1 VTVEVSQ
8 TWVMPLVIDWSGG
21 TLLLKEGDSAL
32 VGRDGNVDV
41 LIQNNRISRH
51 HLRITFGESGW
62 SAEDLGSSNGS
73 FIAGEPIQKHPLSG
87 NLEISLGSREG
98 PKLMVS
104 VVETASTQEFDSES
118 TTFTRLEDLAA
129 VHTSAIPINKRI
141 SLKPRTRI
149 GRDQG
154 NDVVFDDDLMVSRF
168 HAEVVSNP
176 TGGFDVI
183 DLKSA
188 NGTFVNG
195 QPVKR
200 ATLNVGDLLTI
211 GSTVMTYA
219 RGSLEPL
226 DSEGGFSFT
235 ARGIGL
241 VIGGKRLLSKVSFD
255 LKPKS
260 LTAVVGPSGS
270 GKSTLLS
277 VLSGQRMPTNGSVE
291 FAGRNLHA
299 SYEEL
304 RNRIG
309 LVPQADLLHTNL
321 KTQRA
326 LEYGA
331 ALRLPRDTTPAERSR
346 RVETVMEDLG
356 LTKRADLRID
366 KLSGGQRKRASVA
379 LELITDPELLFL
391 DEPTSGLDPGLDRQ
405 VMKMLRALA
414 DSGRTV
420 LIVTHST
427 ANLDVCD
434 DIIVMAAGGHLA
446 YFGSPYS
453 VMDTFKAKDWADVFE
468 RLEEED
474 FSSRGDSTD
483 QTMVAGLAKP
493 VEFAQRRQQGWFY
506 QFGQLAKRYVEVI
519 ASDKPYVGLTV
530 ALPFILGLVA
540 QLTGSDLGI
549 GPGAEEDFFLNPE
562 ARSTLLIVV
571 LAAVFMGSATAVQEL
586 VKERV
591 IYERE
596 RSTGLSPSAYLL
608 SKFVVL
614 AVIAGLQAT
623 IFMGVAL
630 AGRPIPEDDLLSMG
644 TLQALLLT
652 VVLLSVLAVAVG
664 LFLSSLANS
673 PEVTMPI
680 LVVSTMAQV
689 VFSGAVPLVT
699 MTILDIARWVNPSYW
714 AMSALGALTDLNSL
728 SGLPDEDDMESWAFE
743 AESVQVGLSSI
754 GLFTVFFIVAALGH
768 LRIREKRT

>member
-1 VTVEVSQ
+1 
-8 TWVMPLVIDWSGG
+8 MPLVIDWPEGE
-21 TLLLKEGDSAL
+21 LFLKEGDSAL
-32 VGRDGNVDV
+32 VGRDANVDV
-41 LIQNNRISRH
+41 LIQNNRVSRH

-73 FIAGEPIQKHPLSG
+73 FVAGEPIQEHPLAG
-87 NLEISLGSREG
+87 KVEISLGSRQG
-98 PKLMVS
+98 PTLVIS
-104 VVETASTQEFDSES
+104 VIETGNTQEFDLES
-118 TTFTRLEDLAA
+118 TTFTKREDLPA
-129 VHTSAIPINKRI
+129 VHTTAIPIDKRI

-149 GRDQG
+149 GRDRG

-168 HAEVVSNP
+168 HAEVVGNTS
-176 TGGFDVI
+176 GGFDVI

-195 QPVKR
+195 QPIKR
-200 ATLNVGDLLTI
+200 ATLKIGDLLTI

-226 DSEGGFSFT
+226 DNEGGFSFT

-321 KTQRA
+321 RTQRA

-331 ALRLPRDTTPAERSR
+331 ALRLPRDTTPSERSH

-434 DIIVMAAGGHLA
+434 DIVVMAAGGHLA
-446 YFGSPYS
+446 YFGSPYT

-474 FSSRGDSTD
+474 FSSRGDTTE
-483 QTMVAGLAKP
+483 QTVAAVSAKP
-493 VEFAQRRQQGWFY
+493 IEFAQRRQQGWFY
-506 QFGQLAKRYVEVI
+506 QFSQLMKRYLEVI
-519 ASDKPYVGLTV
+519 GSDKPYVGLTL

-549 GPGAEEDFFLNPE
+549 GPGEEGDFFLNPE

-596 RSTGLSPSAYLL
+596 RSTGLSPSAYVL
-608 SKFVVL
+608 SKFLVL
-614 AVIAGLQAT
+614 AVISGLQGT
-623 IFMGVAL
+623 VFIVIAL
-630 AGRPIPEDDLLSMG
+630 AGRPLPEDDLVEAGSFLPI
-644 TLQALLLT
+644 LLT
-652 VVLLSVLAVAVG
+652 VVLLSILAVAIG
-664 LFLSSLANS
+664 LSLSSFANS
-673 PEVTMPI
+673 TEVTMPF
-680 LVVSTMAQV
+680 LVVTTMAQV
-689 VFSGAVPLVT
+689 VFSGAVPLVS
-699 MTILDIARWVNPSYW
+699 MTILDIVKWVNPSYW
-714 AMSALGALTDLNSL
+714 AMSSLGSLTNLNEL
-728 SGLPDEDDMESWAFE
+728 SGLDTENRILEWTFE
-743 AESVQVGLSSI
+743 PERFSNGLI
-754 GLFTVFFIVAALGH
+754 GVLVSLVFFLAMTTIS
-768 LRIREKRT
+768 LRLREKRRN

>member
-1 VTVEVSQ
+1 VDQ
-8 TWVMPLVIDWSGG
+8 TKTMPLVIDWIGG

-32 VGRDGNVDV
+32 VGRDPNVDV
-41 LIQNNRISRH
+41 LIEGNRISRH
-51 HLRITFGESGW
+51 HLRITFGQSGW

-73 FIAGEPIQKHPLSG
+73 FIDGEPIRAKHLEG
-87 NLEISLGSREG
+87 KLEISLGSQDG
-98 PKLMVS
+98 PKLMIS
-104 VVETASTQEFDSES
+104 VVESANSQVFESES
-118 TTFTRLEDLAA
+118 TTFTKREDLAA
-129 VHTSAIPINKRI
+129 FQNTAIPIKKRI

-149 GRDQG
+149 GRDEA
-154 NDVVFDDDLMVSRF
+154 NEVVFADDLMVSRF
-168 HAEVVSNP
+168 HAEVVENSN
-176 TGGFDVI
+176 GGFDVI

-195 QPVKR
+195 QPIKR
-200 ATLNVGDLLTI
+200 ATLKVGDLLTV
-211 GSTVMTYA
+211 GSTVMTHS

-226 DSEGGFSFT
+226 DNDGGFSFT
-235 ARGIGL
+235 SRGIGL
-241 VIGGKRLLSKVSFD
+241 VIGGKRLLSHISFD

-277 VLSGQRMPTNGSVE
+277 VLSGQRIPTNGAVE

-321 KTQRA
+321 RTRRA

-331 ALRLPRDTTPAERSR
+331 ALRLPRDTTAAERSR
-346 RVETVMEDLG
+346 RVQTVMDDLG
-356 LTKRADLRID
+356 LTKRSDLRID

-405 VMKMLRALA
+405 VMKMLRTLA

-434 DIIVMAAGGHLA
+434 DIVVMAAGGHLA
-446 YFGSPYS
+446 YFGSPHG
-453 VMDTFKAKDWADVFE
+453 VMGTFKAKDWADVFE
-468 RLEEED
+468 RLEEDD
-474 FSSRGDSTD
+474 FSSRGDTTE
-483 QTMVAGLAKP
+483 QNIAAQKVKP
-493 VEFAQRRQQGWFY
+493 AEFTHRRQQGWFY
-506 QFGQLAKRYVEVI
+506 QFSQLVKRYVEVI
-519 ASDKPYVGLTV
+519 ASDKPYVSLTI

-540 QLTGSDLGI
+540 QLTGSELGI
-549 GPGAEEDFFLNPE
+549 GPGSEEDFFLNPE

-571 LAAVFMGSATAVQEL
+571 LGAVFMGAATAVQEL

-608 SKFVVL
+608 SKFLVL
-614 AVIAGLQAT
+614 AAISGLQGT
-623 IFMGVAL
+623 VFIGIAL
-630 AGRPIPEDDLLSMG
+630 AGRPLPDEDLVRVGSLISI
-644 TLQALLLT
+644 LVT
-652 VVLLSVLAVAVG
+652 VVLLSILAVAIG
-664 LFLSSLANS
+664 LALSSVANS
-673 PEVTMPI
+673 TEVTMPF
-680 LVVSTMAQV
+680 LVVATMAQV
-689 VFSGAVPLVT
+689 VFSGAVPLVS
-699 MTILDIARWVNPSYW
+699 MAILDIAKWINPSYW
-714 AMSALGALTDLNSL
+714 AMSSLGSLTDLNSL
-728 SGLPDEDDMESWAFE
+728 SALEDENEIPEWAFE
-743 AESVQVGLSSI
+743 PENFSNGLLGVLVFMS
-754 GLFTVFFIVAALGH
+754 LFLVLTLVS
-768 LRIREKRT
+768 LRWREKRT

>member
-1 VTVEVSQ
+1 
-8 TWVMPLVIDWSGG
+8 MPLVIDWTGG
-21 TLLLKEGDSAL
+21 TLLLKEGESAL
-32 VGRDGNVDV
+32 VGRDSNVDV
-41 LIQNNRISRH
+41 QIQSNRISRH
-51 HLRITFGESGW
+51 HLRITFGKSGW
-62 SAEDLGSSNGS
+62 SAQDLDSSNGS
-73 FIAGEPIQKHPLSG
+73 FIAGEPIQDHHLKG
-87 NLEISLGSREG
+87 NLEIRLGSREG
-98 PKLMVS
+98 PKLMIS
-104 VVETASTQEFDSES
+104 VVETANTQEFDSS
-118 TTFTRLEDLAA
+118 ATTFTKREDLAA
-129 VHTSAIPINKRI
+129 SAATAIPIKKRI

-149 GRDQG
+149 GRDQA
-154 NDVVFDDDLMVSRF
+154 NDVVFNGDLMVSRF
-168 HAEVVSNP
+168 HAEVVGNSS
-176 TGGFDVI
+176 GEFEVI

-195 QPVKR
+195 QPIRR
-200 ATLNVGDLLTI
+200 ATLKVGDFLTV
-211 GSTVMTYA
+211 GSKVMTYA

-226 DSEGGFSFT
+226 DNEGGFSFN

-277 VLSGQRMPTNGSVE
+277 VLSGQRMPTNGAVE
-291 FAGRNLHA
+291 FAGRNLHT

-304 RNRIG
+304 RSRIG

-321 KTQRA
+321 KTRRA

-331 ALRLPRDTTPAERSR
+331 ALRLPRDTTATERSQ
-346 RVETVMEDLG
+346 RVETVMDDLG

-420 LIVTHST
+420 VIVTHST

-434 DIIVMAAGGHLA
+434 DIVVMAAGGHLA

-453 VMDTFKAKDWADVFE
+453 VMGTFKAKDWADVFE

-474 FSSRGDSTD
+474 FSSRGDTTEQNVSGGT
-483 QTMVAGLAKP
+483 AKP
-493 VEFAQRRQQGWFY
+493 AEFVHRRQQGWFY
-506 QFGQLAKRYVEVI
+506 QFSQLAKRYVEVI
-519 ASDKPYVGLTV
+519 ASDKPYVALTV
-530 ALPFILGLVA
+530 ALPVILGLVA
-540 QLTGSDLGI
+540 QLTGSELGI
-549 GPGAEEDFFLNPE
+549 GPGSEEDFLLNPE

-571 LAAVFMGSATAVQEL
+571 LAAVFMGAATAVQEL

-608 SKFVVL
+608 SKFLVL
-614 AVIAGLQAT
+614 ATISGLQGAAF
-623 IFMGVAL
+623 IGIAL
-630 AGRPIPEDDLLSMG
+630 VGRPLPDEELVEVGNLMSI
-644 TLQALLLT
+644 LLT
-652 VVLLSVLAVAVG
+652 VVLLSVLAVAIG
-664 LFLSSLANS
+664 LFLSSVANS
-673 PEVTMPI
+673 TEVTMPF

-689 VFSGAVPLVT
+689 VFSGAVPLVS
-699 MTILDIARWVNPSYW
+699 MTILDIAKWVNPSYW
-714 AMSALGALTDLNSL
+714 AMSSLGSLTDLNAL
-728 SGLPDEDDMESWAFE
+728 SGLDTKNEIPEWAFE
-743 AESVQVGLSSI
+743 PENFTN
-754 GLFTVFFIVAALGH
+754 GLFGVIVFMAIFLVCTLVS
-768 LRIREKRT
+768 LRWREKRT

>member
-1 VTVEVSQ
+1 
-8 TWVMPLVIDWSGG
+8 MPLVIDWPGG

-32 VGRDGNVDV
+32 VGRDANVDV

-51 HLRITFGESGW
+51 HLRITYGESGW

-73 FIAGEPIQKHPLSG
+73 FIEGEPIQQHSLEG
-87 NLEISLGSREG
+87 NLEICLGSREG
-98 PKLMVS
+98 PKLMIS
-104 VVETASTQEFDSES
+104 VVETGNTQEFDVES
-118 TTFTRLEDLAA
+118 TTFTKREDLQA
-129 VHTSAIPINKRI
+129 VNTTAIPINKRI

-168 HAEVVSNP
+168 HAEVVGNSSS
-176 TGGFDVI
+176 GFDVI

-195 QPVKR
+195 KPIKR
-200 ATLNVGDLLTI
+200 ATLKVGDLLTI

-226 DSEGGFSFT
+226 DNEGGFSFT

-331 ALRLPRDTTPAERSR
+331 ALRLPRDTTPFERSH

-434 DIIVMAAGGHLA
+434 DIVVMAAGGHLA

-474 FSSRGDSTD
+474 FSSRGDTTE
-483 QTMVAGLAKP
+483 QTAAAFSAKP
-493 VEFAQRRQQGWFY
+493 TEFAQRRQQGWLY
-506 QFGQLAKRYVEVI
+506 QFSQLAKRNTEVI
-519 ASDKPYVGLTV
+519 ASDKPFVGLTV

-549 GPGAEEDFFLNPE
+549 GPGEEGDFFLNPE
-562 ARSTLLIVV
+562 ARSTLLIVI
-571 LAAVFMGSATAVQEL
+571 LSAVFMGSATAVQEL

-608 SKFVVL
+608 SKFLVL
-614 AVIAGLQAT
+614 AAISGLQGT
-623 IFMGVAL
+623 VFTVIAL
-630 AGRPIPEDDLLSMG
+630 AGRPLPEN
-644 TLQALLLT
+644 ALLEAGSFIPMLST
-652 VVLLSVLAVAVG
+652 VVLLSILAVAIG
-664 LFLSSLANS
+664 LSLSSFANS
-673 PEVTMPI
+673 TEVTMPF
-680 LVVSTMAQV
+680 LVVATMAQV
-689 VFSGAVPLVT
+689 VFSGAVPLVS
-699 MTILDIARWVNPSYW
+699 MTILDFAKWLNPSYW
-714 AMSALGALTDLNSL
+714 AMSSLGSLTNLNEL
-728 SGLPDEDDMESWAFE
+728 SGLDSDNEIPEWAFE
-743 AESVQVGLSSI
+743 AENFNN
-754 GLFTVFFIVAALGH
+754 GLFGVLLFMVGFLALTLGS
-768 LRIREKRT
+768 LRTRERRN

>member
-1 VTVEVSQ
+1 
-8 TWVMPLVIDWSGG
+8 MPLVIDWPGG

-32 VGRDGNVDV
+32 VGRDANVDV

-51 HLRITFGESGW
+51 HLRITYGESGW

-73 FIAGEPIQKHPLSG
+73 FVAGEPIQEHPLEG

-98 PKLMVS
+98 PKLMIS
-104 VVETASTQEFDSES
+104 VVETGNTQELDLES
-118 TTFTRLEDLAA
+118 TTFTKREELQA
-129 VHTSAIPINKRI
+129 VHTTAIPIDKRI

-149 GRDQG
+149 GRDRG

-168 HAEVVSNP
+168 HAEVVGNLS
-176 TGGFDVI
+176 GGFDVI

-195 QPVKR
+195 QPIKR
-200 ATLNVGDLLTI
+200 ATLKIGDLLTI

-226 DSEGGFSFT
+226 DNEGGFSFT

-331 ALRLPRDTTPAERSR
+331 ALRLPRDTTPTERSH

-434 DIIVMAAGGHLA
+434 DIVVMAAGGHLA
-446 YFGSPYS
+446 YFGSPYT

-474 FSSRGDSTD
+474 FSSHGDTTE
-483 QTMVAGLAKP
+483 QTAAVIPAKP
-493 VEFAQRRQQGWFY
+493 TEFAQRRQQGWFY
-506 QFGQLAKRYVEVI
+506 QFSQLAKRYTEVI

-549 GPGAEEDFFLNPE
+549 GPGEEGDFFLNPE
-562 ARSTLLIVV
+562 ARSTLLIVI
-571 LAAVFMGSATAVQEL
+571 LSAVFMGSATAVQEL
-586 VKERV
+586 VKERI

-608 SKFVVL
+608 SKFLVL
-614 AVIAGLQAT
+614 AVISGLQGT
-623 IFMGVAL
+623 VFIVIAL
-630 AGRPIPEDDLLSMG
+630 AGRPLPEKAL
-644 TLQALLLT
+644 LQAGSFIPMLST
-652 VVLLSVLAVAVG
+652 VVLLSILAVAVG
-664 LFLSSLANS
+664 LSLSSFANS
-673 PEVTMPI
+673 TEVTMPF
-680 LVVSTMAQV
+680 LVVATMAQV
-689 VFSGAVPLVT
+689 VFSGAVPLVS
-699 MTILDIARWVNPSYW
+699 MTILDFAKWLNPSYW
-714 AMSALGALTDLNSL
+714 AMSSLGSLTDLNEL
-728 SGLPDEDDMESWAFE
+728 SGLDSDNEILEWAFE
-743 AESVQVGLSSI
+743 AENFNN
-754 GLFTVFFIVAALGH
+754 GLFGVLVFMMGFLVLTLGS
-768 LRIREKRT
+768 LRARERRN

>member
-1 VTVEVSQ
+1 
-8 TWVMPLVIDWSGG
+8 MPLVVEWSGG
-21 TLLLKEGDSAL
+21 TLLLNEGDSAL
-32 VGRDGNVDV
+32 VGRDATVDV
-41 LIQNNRISRH
+41 SIRHNRVSRH
-51 HLRITFGESGW
+51 HLRITSGESGW

-73 FIAGEPIQKHPLSG
+73 FIEGNPIQEHPLQG
-87 NLEISLGSREG
+87 NVEISLGSREG
-98 PKLMVS
+98 PKLTVS
-104 VVETASTQEFDSES
+104 VVETGKARELDSES
-118 TTFTRLEDLAA
+118 TTFTRREDLVSA
-129 VHTSAIPINKRI
+129 HTTATPIDTRIP
-141 SLKPRTRI
+141 LKPRTRI
-149 GRDQG
+149 GRDSF
-154 NDVVFDDDLMVSRF
+154 NDVVFASDLMVSRF
-168 HAEVVSNP
+168 HAEVVVNSA
-176 TGGFDVI
+176 GGFDVI
-183 DLKSA
+183 DLRSA

-200 ATLNVGDLLTI
+200 QALQVGDLLTV

-226 DSEGGFSFT
+226 DNEGGFSFT

-299 SYEEL
+299 SYDEL

-321 KTQRA
+321 KTQKA

-331 ALRLPRDTTPAERSR
+331 ALRLPRDTTKAERSS
-346 RVETVMEDLG
+346 RVETVMDDLG

-434 DIIVMAAGGHLA
+434 DIVVMAAGGHLA
-446 YFGSPYS
+446 YFGSPYG
-453 VMDTFKAKDWADVFE
+453 VMDTFKAADWADVFE

-474 FSSRGDSTD
+474 FSSRGDTTE
-483 QTMVAGLAKP
+483 QTSVQQAKP
-493 VEFAQRRQQGWFY
+493 VEFAQRRQQGWLH

-549 GPGAEEDFFLNPE
+549 AAGDLADFFLNPE

-571 LAAVFMGSATAVQEL
+571 LGAVFMGSATAVQEL

-596 RSTGLSPSAYLL
+596 RSTGLSPSAYVL
-608 SKFVVL
+608 SKFLVL
-614 AVIAGLQAT
+614 AVISGLQGVTFIT
-623 IFMGVAL
+623 IAL
-630 AGRPIPEDDLLSMG
+630 LGRPLPEDDLLRVGSFG
-644 TLQALLLT
+644 AILLT
-652 VVLLSVLAVAVG
+652 VVLLSLLAVTIG

-673 PEVTMPI
+673 TEVTMPF
-680 LVVSTMAQV
+680 LVVTTMAQV
-689 VFSGAVPLVT
+689 VFSGAVPLVS
-699 MTILDIARWVNPSYW
+699 MTILDAAKWVNPSYW
-714 AMSALGALTDLNSL
+714 AMSSLGALTDLNVI
-728 SGLPDEDDMESWAFE
+728 SGLDSDNEIPEWAFE
-743 AESVQVGLSSI
+743 AENFNNGVLGVLVFMTLFLVATLLS
-754 GLFTVFFIVAALGH
+754 
-768 LRIREKRT
+768 LRWREKTR

>member
-1 VTVEVSQ
+1 
-8 TWVMPLVIDWSGG
+8 MPLVIDWAGG

-32 VGRDGNVDV
+32 VGRDANVDV
-41 LIQNNRISRH
+41 LIHSNRISRH

-73 FIAGEPIQKHPLSG
+73 FIAGEPIQEHLLEG

-98 PKLMVS
+98 PKLMIA
-104 VVETASTQEFDSES
+104 VVETAQTQEFDSES
-118 TTFTRLEDLAA
+118 TTFTKREDLAA
-129 VHTSAIPINKRI
+129 VHTTAIPINKRI
-141 SLKPRTRI
+141 SLKPRTRV
-149 GRDQG
+149 GRDQA
-154 NDVVFDDDLMVSRF
+154 NDVVFDHDLMVSRF
-168 HAEVVSNP
+168 HAEVVGNSS
-176 TGGFDVI
+176 GGFDVI

-188 NGTFVNG
+188 NGTFING
-195 QPVKR
+195 QPIKR
-200 ATLNVGDLLTI
+200 ATLRVGDLLTI
-211 GSTVMTYA
+211 GSTVMTFA

-226 DSEGGFSFT
+226 DNEGGFSFT

-277 VLSGQRMPTNGSVE
+277 VLSGQRMPTNGTVE

-331 ALRLPRDTTPAERSR
+331 ALRLPRDTTPAERTD

-434 DIIVMAAGGHLA
+434 DIVVMAAGGHLA

-453 VMDTFKAKDWADVFE
+453 VMETFKAKDWADVFE

-474 FSSRGDSTD
+474 FSGRGETTE
-483 QTMVAGLAKP
+483 QTVAVATLKP

-506 QFGQLAKRYVEVI
+506 QLGQLAKRYVEVI

-530 ALPFILGLVA
+530 ALPLILGLVA

-549 GPGAEEDFFLNPE
+549 GPGVEEDFFLNPE

-596 RSTGLSPSAYLL
+596 RSTGLSPSVYLL
-608 SKFVVL
+608 SKFMVL
-614 AVIAGLQAT
+614 AVISALQGSVF
-623 IFMGVAL
+623 IGIAL
-630 AGRPIPEDDLLSMG
+630 AGRPLPEEDLVELGS
-644 TLQALLLT
+644 LLAIFLT
-652 VVLLSVLAVAVG
+652 VVMLSILAVAIG

-673 PEVTMPI
+673 PEVTMPF
-680 LVVSTMAQV
+680 LVVATMAQV
-689 VFSGAVPLVT
+689 VFSGAVPLVS
-699 MTILDIARWVNPSYW
+699 MTILNIAKWVNPSYW
-714 AMSALGALTDLNSL
+714 AMSSLGSLTDLNEL
-728 SGLPDEDDMESWAFE
+728 SGLNRDNKIPEWAFE
-743 AESVQVGLSSI
+743 PENFSNGLVGVVVFMMFFL
-754 GLFTVFFIVAALGH
+754 GFTLVS
-768 LRIREKRT
+768 LRLREQRA

>member
-1 VTVEVSQ
+1 
-8 TWVMPLVIDWSGG
+8 MPLVIDWSGG

-32 VGRDGNVDV
+32 VGRDANVDV
-41 LIQNNRISRH
+41 PIPNNRISRH
-51 HLRITFGESGW
+51 HLRITYGPSGW
-62 SAEDLGSSNGS
+62 LAEDLGSSNGS
-73 FIAGEPIQKHPLSG
+73 FIAGEPLHEHALEG
-87 NLEISLGSREG
+87 NMEISLGSREG
-98 PKLMVS
+98 PKLMIS
-104 VVETASTQEFDSES
+104 VVETGGAKEFDSES
-118 TTFTRLEDLAA
+118 TTFTKREDLAA
-129 VHTSAIPINKRI
+129 IHTSAVPINKRI

-176 TGGFDVI
+176 AGGFDVI

-200 ATLNVGDLLTI
+200 ASLNVGDLLTI

-226 DSEGGFSFT
+226 DNEGGFSFT

-331 ALRLPRDTTPAERSR
+331 ALRLPRDTTPAERSH
-346 RVETVMEDLG
+346 RVQTVMEDLG

-434 DIIVMAAGGHLA
+434 DIVVMAAGGHLA

-453 VMDTFKAKDWADVFE
+453 VMDSFKAKDWADVFE

-474 FSSRGDSTD
+474 FSSRGDTTE
-483 QTMVAGLAKP
+483 QTMAAGLSKP

-562 ARSTLLIVV
+562 VRSTLLIVV

-608 SKFVVL
+608 SKFMVL
-614 AVIAGLQAT
+614 AVISGLQGTVFIA
-623 IFMGVAL
+623 IAL
-630 AGRPIPEDDLLSMG
+630 VGRPLPDEDLVNIGSMLSI
-644 TLQALLLT
+644 LSA
-652 VVLLSVLAVAVG
+652 VVLLSILAVAIG
-664 LFLSSLANS
+664 LFLSSIANS
-673 PEVTMPI
+673 TEVTMPF
-680 LVVSTMAQV
+680 LVVATMAQV
-689 VFSGAVPLVT
+689 VFSGAVPLVS
-699 MTILDIARWVNPSYW
+699 MTILDIAKWLNPSYW
-714 AMSALGALTDLNSL
+714 AMSALGAMTDLNSL
-728 SGLPDEDDMESWAFE
+728 SGLDAETEIAEWSFEYENYSNGLLGIVLFAF
-743 AESVQVGLSSI
+743 
-754 GLFTVFFIVAALGH
+754 LFLAVTLASLKS
-768 LRIREKRT
+768 RERKA

>member
-1 VTVEVSQ
+1 
-8 TWVMPLVIDWSGG
+8 MPLVVEWSGG
-21 TLLLKEGDSAL
+21 TLLLNEGDSAL
-32 VGRDGNVDV
+32 VGRDPTVDV
-41 LIQNNRISRH
+41 SIRHNRVSRH
-51 HLRITFGESGW
+51 HLRITSGESGW

-73 FIAGEPIQKHPLSG
+73 FIEGNPIQEHLLQG
-87 NLEISLGSREG
+87 NVEISLGSREG
-98 PKLMVS
+98 PKLTVS
-104 VVETASTQEFDSES
+104 VVETGKARELDSES
-118 TTFTRLEDLAA
+118 TTFTRREDL
-129 VHTSAIPINKRI
+129 VSANTTATPIDTRIP
-141 SLKPRTRI
+141 LKPRTRI
-149 GRDQG
+149 GRDSL
-154 NDVVFDDDLMVSRF
+154 NDVVFASDLMVSRF
-168 HAEVVSNP
+168 HAEVVVNSA
-176 TGGFDVI
+176 GGFDVI
-183 DLKSA
+183 DLRSA

-200 ATLNVGDLLTI
+200 QTLQVGDLLTV

-226 DSEGGFSFT
+226 DNEGGFSFT

-299 SYEEL
+299 SYDEL

-321 KTQRA
+321 KTQKA

-331 ALRLPRDTTPAERSR
+331 ALRLPRDTTKAERSS
-346 RVETVMEDLG
+346 RVETVMDDLG

-434 DIIVMAAGGHLA
+434 DIVVMAAGGHLA
-446 YFGSPYS
+446 YFGSPYG
-453 VMDTFKAKDWADVFE
+453 VMDTFKAADWADVFE

-474 FSSRGDSTD
+474 FSGRGDTTE
-483 QTMVAGLAKP
+483 QTSVQQAKP
-493 VEFAQRRQQGWFY
+493 VEFAQRRQQGWLH

-549 GPGAEEDFFLNPE
+549 AAGDLADFVLNPE

-571 LAAVFMGSATAVQEL
+571 LGAVFMGSATAVQEL

-608 SKFVVL
+608 SKFLVL
-614 AVIAGLQAT
+614 AVISGLQGITFIT
-623 IFMGVAL
+623 IAL
-630 AGRPIPEDDLLSMG
+630 LGRPLPEDDLLRVGSFG
-644 TLQALLLT
+644 AILLT
-652 VVLLSVLAVAVG
+652 VVLLSLLAVTIG

-673 PEVTMPI
+673 TEVTMPF
-680 LVVSTMAQV
+680 LVVTTMAQV
-689 VFSGAVPLVT
+689 VFSGAVPLVS
-699 MTILDIARWVNPSYW
+699 MTILDAAKWVNPSYW
-714 AMSALGALTDLNSL
+714 AMSSLGALTDLNVI
-728 SGLPDEDDMESWAFE
+728 SGLDSDNEIPEWAFE
-743 AESVQVGLSSI
+743 AENFNNGVLGVSVFMTLFLVATWLS
-754 GLFTVFFIVAALGH
+754 
-768 LRIREKRT
+768 LRWREKTR

>member
-1 VTVEVSQ
+1 
-8 TWVMPLVIDWSGG
+8 MPLVVEWSGG
-21 TLLLKEGDSAL
+21 TLLLNEGDSAL
-32 VGRDGNVDV
+32 VGRDATVDV
-41 LIQNNRISRH
+41 SIRHNRVSRH
-51 HLRITFGESGW
+51 HLRITSGESGW

-73 FIAGEPIQKHPLSG
+73 FIEGNPIQEHPLQG
-87 NLEISLGSREG
+87 NVEISLGSREG
-98 PKLMVS
+98 PKLTVS
-104 VVETASTQEFDSES
+104 VVETGKARELDSES
-118 TTFTRLEDLAA
+118 TTFTRREDLVSA
-129 VHTSAIPINKRI
+129 HTTATPIDTRIP
-141 SLKPRTRI
+141 LKPRTRI
-149 GRDQG
+149 GRDSF
-154 NDVVFDDDLMVSRF
+154 NDVVFASDLMVSRF
-168 HAEVVSNP
+168 HAEVVVNSA
-176 TGGFDVI
+176 GGFDVI
-183 DLKSA
+183 DLRSA

-200 ATLNVGDLLTI
+200 QALQVGDLLTV

-226 DSEGGFSFT
+226 DNEGGFSFT

-299 SYEEL
+299 SYDEL

-321 KTQRA
+321 KTQKA

-331 ALRLPRDTTPAERSR
+331 ALRLPRDTTKAERSS
-346 RVETVMEDLG
+346 RVETVMDDLG

-434 DIIVMAAGGHLA
+434 DIVVMAAGGHLA
-446 YFGSPYS
+446 YFGSPYG
-453 VMDTFKAKDWADVFE
+453 VMDTFKAADWADVFE

-474 FSSRGDSTD
+474 FSSRGDTTE
-483 QTMVAGLAKP
+483 QTSVQQAKP
-493 VEFAQRRQQGWFY
+493 VEFAQRRQQGWLH

-540 QLTGSDLGI
+540 QLTGSDLGVA
-549 GPGAEEDFFLNPE
+549 GGDPADFFLNPE

-571 LAAVFMGSATAVQEL
+571 LGAVFMGSATAVQEL

-608 SKFVVL
+608 SKFLVL
-614 AVIAGLQAT
+614 AVISGLQGITFIT
-623 IFMGVAL
+623 IAL
-630 AGRPIPEDDLLSMG
+630 LGRPLPEDDLLRVGSFG
-644 TLQALLLT
+644 AILLT
-652 VVLLSVLAVAVG
+652 VVLLSLLAVTIG

-673 PEVTMPI
+673 TEVTMPF
-680 LVVSTMAQV
+680 LVVTTMAQV
-689 VFSGAVPLVT
+689 VFSGAVPLVS
-699 MTILDIARWVNPSYW
+699 MTILDAAKWVNPSYW
-714 AMSALGALTDLNSL
+714 AMSSLGALTDLNVI
-728 SGLPDEDDMESWAFE
+728 SGLDSDNEIPEWAFE
-743 AESVQVGLSSI
+743 AENFNNGIFGVLVFLTLFLVATLSS
-754 GLFTVFFIVAALGH
+754 
-768 LRIREKRT
+768 LRWRENGR

>member
-1 VTVEVSQ
+1 
-8 TWVMPLVIDWSGG
+8 MPLVIDWSGG

-32 VGRDGNVDV
+32 VGRDANVDV
-41 LIQNNRISRH
+41 FIQNNRISRH
-51 HLRITFGESGW
+51 HLRVTFGDSGW

-73 FIAGEPIQKHPLSG
+73 FVAGEPIQKHPLEG

-98 PKLMVS
+98 PKLMIS
-104 VVETASTQEFDSES
+104 VVETANTQEFDSES
-118 TTFTRLEDLAA
+118 TTFTKREDLAA
-129 VHTSAIPINKRI
+129 VHTTAIPINKRI

-149 GRDQG
+149 GRDQA
-154 NDVVFDDDLMVSRF
+154 NDVVFDDDLMASRF
-168 HAEVVSNP
+168 HAEVVGNSS
-176 TGGFDVI
+176 GGFDVI

-200 ATLNVGDLLTI
+200 ATLKVGDLLTI

-226 DSEGGFSFT
+226 DNEGGFSFT

-331 ALRLPRDTTPAERSR
+331 ALRLPRDTTAAERSH
-346 RVETVMEDLG
+346 RVETVMDDLG

-434 DIIVMAAGGHLA
+434 DIVVMAAGGHLA
-446 YFGSPYS
+446 YFGSPYN
-453 VMDTFKAKDWADVFE
+453 VMGAFKAKDWADVFE

-474 FSSRGDSTD
+474 FSNRGDTTE
-483 QTMVAGLAKP
+483 QTVVAGAAKP
-493 VEFAQRRQQGWFY
+493 AEFAYRRQQGWFY

-608 SKFVVL
+608 SKFMVL
-614 AVIAGLQAT
+614 AAIS
-623 IFMGVAL
+623 GVQGTVFIGIAL
-630 AGRPIPEDDLLSMG
+630 AGRALPDEDLVEAGSLLSI
-644 TLQALLLT
+644 LLT
-652 VVLLSVLAVAVG
+652 VVLLSILAVAIG

-673 PEVTMPI
+673 TEVTMPF
-680 LVVSTMAQV
+680 LVVATMAQV
-689 VFSGAVPLVT
+689 VFSGAVPLVS
-699 MTILDIARWVNPSYW
+699 MTILGIAKWMNPSYW
-714 AMSALGALTDLNSL
+714 AMSSLASLTDLNEL
-728 SGLPDEDDMESWAFE
+728 SGLGDENEIPEWAFE
-743 AESVQVGLSSI
+743 PENFANGLVGVLVFMVCFL
-754 GLFTVFFIVAALGH
+754 GLILVS
-768 LRIREKRT
+768 LRLREKRT

>member
-1 VTVEVSQ
+1 MVEVSQ
-8 TWVMPLVIDWSGG
+8 TGVMPLVIDWSGG

-32 VGRDGNVDV
+32 VGRDANVDV
-41 LIQNNRISRH
+41 LINNNRISRH
-51 HLRITFGESGW
+51 HLRITFGAYGW

-73 FIAGEPIQKHPLSG
+73 FVDGEPIQEHLLDGK
-87 NLEISLGSREG
+87 LEISLGSREG
-98 PKLMVS
+98 PKLMIS
-104 VVETASTQEFDSES
+104 VVEAANTQQFDSES
-118 TTFTRLEDLAA
+118 TTFTKREDLAT
-129 VHTSAIPINKRI
+129 VHTTAIPISKRI

-149 GRDQG
+149 GRDDV
-154 NDVVFDDDLMVSRF
+154 NDVVFSEDLMVSRF
-168 HAEVVSNP
+168 HAEVVGNSS
-176 TGGFDVI
+176 GGFDVI

-195 QPVKR
+195 QSVKR
-200 ATLNVGDLLTI
+200 ATLKVGDLLTI
-211 GSTVMTYA
+211 GSAVMTFA

-226 DSEGGFSFT
+226 DNEGGFSFT

-277 VLSGQRMPTNGSVE
+277 VLSGQRMPTNGTVE
-291 FAGRNLHA
+291 FAGRDLHA

-331 ALRLPRDTTPAERSR
+331 ALRLPRDTTPGERTE

-356 LTKRADLRID
+356 LTNRADLRID

-434 DIIVMAAGGHLA
+434 DIVVMATGGHLA

-453 VMDTFKAKDWADVFE
+453 VMGTFKAKDWADVFE

-474 FSSRGDSTD
+474 FSNRADTTE
-483 QTMVAGLAKP
+483 QTVAPASSKP

-540 QLTGSDLGI
+540 QLTGSNLGI

-608 SKFVVL
+608 SKFTIL
-614 AVIAGLQAT
+614 AAISGLQ
-623 IFMGVAL
+623 GVVFISIAL
-630 AGRPIPEDDLLSMG
+630 AGRPLPEEDLVGLGS
-644 TLQALLLT
+644 LFSIFLT
-652 VVLLSVLAVAVG
+652 VVLLSILAVAIG

-673 PEVTMPI
+673 PEVTMPF
-680 LVVSTMAQV
+680 LVVATMAQV
-689 VFSGAVPLVT
+689 VFSGAVPLVNT
-699 MTILDIARWVNPSYW
+699 AILHIAKWVNPSYW
-714 AMSALGALTDLNSL
+714 AMSSLGSLTDLNEL
-728 SGLPDEDDMESWAFE
+728 SGLDTENEILEWAFE
-743 AESVQVGLSSI
+743 PENFSNGLIGILMFMAFFVGITMISLH
-754 GLFTVFFIVAALGH
+754 T
-768 LRIREKRT
+768 RERRV

>member
-1 VTVEVSQ
+1 
-8 TWVMPLVIDWSGG
+8 MPLVIDWADGT
-21 TLLLKEGDSAL
+21 TLLREEESAL
-32 VGRDGNVDV
+32 VGRDEAVDV
-41 LIQNNRISRH
+41 RVVHTRVSRH
-51 HLRITFGESGW
+51 HLRITYGPSGW
-62 SAEDLGSSNGS
+62 VAEDLRSSNGS
-73 FIAGEPIQKHPLSG
+73 FVSGKPIQKFVIKE
-87 NLEISLGSREG
+87 NLEIRLGSLEG
-98 PKLMVS
+98 PALS
-104 VVETASTQEFDSES
+104 ISLIESSSTSEFDSES
-118 TTFTRLEDLAA
+118 TTFTSRTDLVGTATIA
-129 VHTSAIPINKRI
+129 VPLGKRI
-141 SLKPRTRI
+141 ALRPRTRI
-149 GRDQG
+149 GRDDA
-154 NDVVFDDDLMVSRF
+154 NEVVFREDLLVSRF
-168 HAEVVSNP
+168 HAEILGNSS
-176 TGGFDVI
+176 GGFDLI

-195 QPVKR
+195 QPIKR
-200 ATLNVGDLLTI
+200 ATLKIGDLVTI
-211 GSTVMTYA
+211 GSNVMTYA
-219 RGSLEPL
+219 RGALEPL
-226 DSEGGFSFT
+226 DNDGGFTFT

-260 LTAVVGPSGS
+260 LTAIVGPSGS

-277 VLSGQRMPTNGSVE
+277 VLSGQRMPTDGTVE
-291 FAGRNLHA
+291 FAGRNLHG

-321 KTQRA
+321 KTQKA

-331 ALRLPRDTTPAERSR
+331 ALRLPRDTTPGERTE

-434 DIIVMAAGGHLA
+434 DIVVMAAGGHLA

-474 FSSRGDSTD
+474 FSIQSDT
-483 QTMVAGLAKP
+483 TEETVAVTSSKP
-493 VEFAQRRQQGWFY
+493 VEFAHRRQQGWFY

-519 ASDKPYVGLTV
+519 SSDRPYVGLTV

-549 GPGAEEDFFLNPE
+549 GAGSDEDFFLNPE

-608 SKFVVL
+608 SKFLVL
-614 AVIAGLQAT
+614 GFISGLQGT
-623 IFMGVAL
+623 VFIGIAL
-630 AGRPIPEDDLLSMG
+630 AGRPLPEEDLVELGS
-644 TLQALLLT
+644 LPSIFLT
-652 VVLLSVLAVAVG
+652 VVLLSILAVAIG
-664 LFLSSLANS
+664 LSLSSLANS
-673 PEVTMPI
+673 PEVTMPF
-680 LVVSTMAQV
+680 LVVATMAQV
-689 VFSGAVPLVT
+689 VFSGAVPLIS
-699 MTILDIARWVNPSYW
+699 MTILDIAKWINPSYW
-714 AMSALGALTDLNSL
+714 AMSALGSLTDLNEL
-728 SGLPDEDDMESWAFE
+728 SGLDKDNEIPEWSFE
-743 AESVQVGLSSI
+743 PENFANGLS
-754 GLFTVFFIVAALGH
+754 GVLVFVVFFLG
-768 LRIREKRT
+768 LTLASLLWRERRA

>member
-1 VTVEVSQ
+1 
-8 TWVMPLVIDWSGG
+8 MPLVIDWPGG
-21 TLLLKEGDSAL
+21 TLLLKEGESAL
-32 VGRDGNVDV
+32 VGRDANVDV
-41 LIQNNRISRH
+41 LVQNNRISRH
-51 HLRITFGESGW
+51 HLRITYGESGW

-73 FIAGEPIQKHPLSG
+73 FIAGEPIQDHPLEG

-98 PKLMVS
+98 PKLMIS
-104 VVETASTQEFDSES
+104 VVETANTQEFDTES
-118 TTFTRLEDLAA
+118 TTFTNREDLAE
-129 VHTSAIPINKRI
+129 VHTTAIPISKRI

-149 GRDQG
+149 GRDQA
-154 NDVVFDDDLMVSRF
+154 NEVVFSDDLMVSRF
-168 HAEVVSNP
+168 HAEVVGNSS
-176 TGGFDVI
+176 GGFDVI

-195 QPVKR
+195 QPIKR
-200 ATLNVGDLLTI
+200 ATLKVGDLLTI
-211 GSTVMTYA
+211 GSTVMTFA

-226 DSEGGFSFT
+226 DNEGGFLFT

-277 VLSGQRMPTNGSVE
+277 VLSGQRMPTNGAVE
-291 FAGRNLHA
+291 FAGRNLHG

-331 ALRLPRDTTPAERSR
+331 ALRLPRDTTPAERSG
-346 RVETVMEDLG
+346 RVKTVMEDLG

-420 LIVTHST
+420 VIVTHST

-434 DIIVMAAGGHLA
+434 DIVVMAAGGHLA
-446 YFGSPYS
+446 YFGSPFS
-453 VMDTFKAKDWADVFE
+453 VMDAFQANDWADVFE

-474 FSSRGDSTD
+474 FSHQGDTTE
-483 QTMVAGLAKP
+483 QTVTAANAKP
-493 VEFAQRRQQGWFY
+493 AEFSKRRQQRWLY
-506 QFGQLAKRYVEVI
+506 QFGQLAKRYLEVI
-519 ASDKPYVGLTV
+519 SSDKPFVSLTI

-549 GPGAEEDFFLNPE
+549 GPGSEEDFFLNPE
-562 ARSTLLIVV
+562 ARSTLLII
-571 LAAVFMGSATAVQEL
+571 LLGTVFMGSATAVQEL

-591 IYERE
+591 IYDRE
-596 RSTGLSPSAYLL
+596 RSTGLSPSAYLV
-608 SKFVVL
+608 SKFCVL
-614 AVIAGLQAT
+614 ALIAALQGTVFIA
-623 IFMGVAL
+623 IAL
-630 AGRPIPEDDLLSMG
+630 LGRPLPDKPVVDGGVLPPI
-644 TLQALLLT
+644 LLT
-652 VVLLSVLAVAVG
+652 VVLLSVLAVAIG

-673 PEVTMPI
+673 AEVTMPF
-680 LVVSTMAQV
+680 LVVGTMAQI
-689 VFSGAVPLVT
+689 VFSGAVPLVS
-699 MTILDIARWVNPSYW
+699 MTVLDAAKWMNPSFW
-714 AMSALGALTDLNSL
+714 AMSTLGTLTDLNGL
-728 SGLPDEDDMESWAFE
+728 SGLQGDSQISEWEPQFE
-743 AESVQVGLSSI
+743 NYSNGIFGILI
-754 GLFTVFFIVAALGH
+754 FTALALGITH
-768 LRIREKRT
+768 LSIRSRENRT

>member
-1 VTVEVSQ
+1 
-8 TWVMPLVIDWSGG
+8 MPLVIDWPEGN
-21 TLLLKEGDSAL
+21 LLLTEGDAAL
-32 VGRDGNVDV
+32 VGRDASVDV
-41 LIQNNRISRH
+41 TIGSNRVSRH
-51 HLRITFGESGW
+51 HLRVTFVGSSW
-62 SAEDLGSSNGS
+62 VAEDLSSSNGS
-73 FIAGEPIQKHPLSG
+73 FVDGKPIDKQVLTG
-87 NLEISLGSREG
+87 TVEIRLGSREG
-98 PKLMVS
+98 PKLVLS
-104 VVETASTQEFDSES
+104 VVASSISQSFEAES
-118 TTFTRLEDLAA
+118 TTFTKREDFAA
-129 VHTSAIPINKRI
+129 LHTAATPISKRI

-149 GRDQG
+149 GRDHT
-154 NDVVFDDDLMVSRF
+154 NDVAFGDDLMVSRF
-168 HAEVVSNP
+168 HSEVVGNSA
-176 TGGFDVI
+176 GGFDVI

-195 QPVKR
+195 QLIKR
-200 ATLNVGDLLTI
+200 ATLKSGDLLTI
-211 GSTVMTYA
+211 GSKVMTYA

-226 DSEGGFSFT
+226 DSEGGFAFT
-235 ARGIGL
+235 SRGVGL
-241 VIGGKRLLSKVSFD
+241 VIGGKRLLSNVSFD

-277 VLSGQRMPTNGSVE
+277 VLSGQRLPTNGAVE
-291 FAGRNLHA
+291 FAGRDLHA

-331 ALRLPRDTTPAERSR
+331 GLRLPRDTTTEERR
-346 RVETVMEDLG
+346 GRVETVMDDLG

-405 VMKMLRALA
+405 VMKMLRTLA

-434 DIIVMAAGGHLA
+434 DIVVMAAGGHLA
-446 YFGSPYS
+446 YFGSPYG
-453 VMDTFKAKDWADVFE
+453 VMDTFKAADWADVFE

-474 FSSRGDSTD
+474 FSSQGDTTE
-483 QTMVAGLAKP
+483 QTPLALPSKP
-493 VEFAQRRQQGWFY
+493 VEFVQRRQQGWFH
-506 QFGQLAKRYVEVI
+506 QFIQLAKRYVEVI
-519 ASDKPYVGLTV
+519 SSDRPYVGLTV

-540 QLTGSDLGI
+540 QLTGSELGVAA
-549 GPGAEEDFFLNPE
+549 GGLEDFFLNPE

-571 LAAVFMGSATAVQEL
+571 LGAVFMGSATAVQEL

-608 SKFVVL
+608 SKFLVL
-614 AVIAGLQAT
+614 AVISGLQGVTFIT
-623 IFMGVAL
+623 IAL
-630 AGRPIPEDDLLSMG
+630 LGRPLPEDDLLRVGSFG
-644 TLQALLLT
+644 AILLT
-652 VVLLSVLAVAVG
+652 VVLLSLLAVTIG
-664 LFLSSLANS
+664 LFLSSMANS
-673 PEVTMPI
+673 TEVTMPF
-680 LVVSTMAQV
+680 LVVTTMAQV
-689 VFSGAVPLVT
+689 VFSGAVPLVS
-699 MTILDIARWVNPSYW
+699 MTILDAAKWVNPSYW
-714 AMSALGALTDLNSL
+714 AMSSLGALTDLNVI
-728 SGLPDEDDMESWAFE
+728 SGLDSQNEIPEWAFE
-743 AESVQVGLSSI
+743 AENFNNGVLGVSVFMTLFLVATLLS
-754 GLFTVFFIVAALGH
+754 
-768 LRIREKRT
+768 LRWREKTR

>member
-1 VTVEVSQ
+1 
-8 TWVMPLVIDWSGG
+8 MPLVIDWEGG
-21 TLLLKEGDSAL
+21 TLLLREGDSAL
-32 VGRDGNVDV
+32 IGRDANVDV
-41 LIQNNRISRH
+41 LIPNARISRH
-51 HLRITFGESGW
+51 HLRITFGDSGW
-62 SAEDLGSSNGS
+62 LAEDLGSSNGS
-73 FIAGEPIQKHPLSG
+73 FVAGEPIEAHELSSS
-87 NLEISLGSREG
+87 LEISLGSREG
-98 PKLMVS
+98 PKLMIS
-104 VVETASTQEFDSES
+104 IVESATTQEFDSES
-118 TTFTRLEDLAA
+118 TTFTSREDLPAI
-129 VHTSAIPINKRI
+129 HTTAIPLDKRI

-149 GRDQG
+149 GRDKS

-168 HAEVVSNP
+168 HAEVVGNSS
-176 TGGFDVI
+176 GGFDVV
-183 DLKSA
+183 DLRSA

-195 QPVKR
+195 QPIKR
-200 ATLNVGDLLTI
+200 TTLKIGDLLTI
-211 GSTVMTYA
+211 GSNVMTYA

-277 VLSGQRMPTNGSVE
+277 VLSGQRIPTHGSVE

-321 KTQRA
+321 RTRRA

-331 ALRLPRDTTPAERSR
+331 ALRLPRDTTSMERSE
-346 RVETVMEDLG
+346 RVGVVMDGLG

-434 DIIVMAAGGHLA
+434 DVVVMAAGGHLA
-446 YFGSPYS
+446 FFGSPYN
-453 VMDTFKAKDWADVFE
+453 VMDSFQAKDWADVFE

-474 FSSRGDSTD
+474 FSHRGDTTE
-483 QTMVAGLAKP
+483 QTVAAGTLKP
-493 VEFAQRRQQGWFY
+493 AEFAQRRQQGWFY
-506 QFGQLAKRYVEVI
+506 QFGQLARRYVEVI
-519 ASDKPYVGLTV
+519 ASDKPYVGLAL

-549 GPGAEEDFFLNPE
+549 GPGNQEDFFLNPE
-562 ARSTLLIVV
+562 ARSTLLIFV
-571 LAAVFMGSATAVQEL
+571 LSAVFMGSATAIQEL

-608 SKFVVL
+608 SKFLVL
-614 AVIAGLQAT
+614 ATISGIQGT
-623 IFMGVAL
+623 IFIGIAL
-630 AGRPIPEDDLLSMG
+630 AGRPLPDRILVGTGALLS
-644 TLQALLLT
+644 LLMT
-652 VVLLSVLAVAVG
+652 IVLLSILAVAIG

-673 PEVTMPI
+673 TEVTMPF

-699 MTILDIARWVNPSYW
+699 MAILDLVKWVNPSYW
-714 AMSALGALTDLNSL
+714 AMASLGSVTDLNTL
-728 SGLPDEDDMESWAFE
+728 SGLDGDKERPEWDFLI
-743 AESVQVGLSSI
+743 VNFQNGLLGMLI
-754 GLFTVFFIVAALGH
+754 FLCLFLSASLGS
-768 LRIREKRT
+768 LKLREKRP